1 MKVSH
6 RIARRATLYRASVH
20 LVLSATSTFAPFVP
34 SGVAQAALAQTPAA
48 VRGIDVLPNNDGVL
62 EMYRGEVR
70 MLDVPG
76 TIKRIAIGN
85 GKLIT
90 ANVVDGRLMLLAEN
104 AGITSLVV
112 WNHTGIALQTTVRI
126 AKGDVVAT
134 ATQLR
139 GVLASVAGLRVQ
151 TIGPNIVLSG
161 AVHRDMA
168 PVVKAA
174 IADLGNVIDTTTVD
188 EGDALKKTVHFK
200 VQIME
205 ITRTGQRDLG
215 IAWDSQFN
223 GPQLTGQGFAGSG
236 IPGANFFFAGIASSL
251 TSKINFAINNGDAYI
266 LAAPEL
272 NAKSGGTATFL
283 AGGEVPIP
291 KAGALGT
298 TDVDY
303 KPYGIKL
310 NIKPVVDANNIISA
324 NVQTEI
330 SQIDPSVSYGGF
342 PGFLTRSA
350 TSDISIRAGE
360 TIAISGLVS
369 ADALDASNGM
379 PFLAGLPI
387 IGQLF
392 RSDKF
397 RSKKSDLV
405 IFVTPLISDPTL
417 APNTALLARAD
428 EGARLYRDRFGDPSP
443 LDDIVAPAAAQELAP
458 AAAPAVAPVVPV
470 AMPPSVSPAVPP
482 AEPVKPHDAQPPMSA
497 TSFNSAPPATDPTHP
512 PHAFA
517 ASIGLA
523 EAIQLRNAQ
532 LPAPDESTVSDV
544 SILQPAVPVGKSN

>member
-1 MKVSH
+1 
-6 RIARRATLYRASVH
+6 
-20 LVLSATSTFAPFVP
+20 
-34 SGVAQAALAQTPAA
+34 
-48 VRGIDVLPNNDGVL
+48 
-62 EMYRGEVR
+62 
-70 MLDVPG
+70 
-76 TIKRIAIGN
+76 
-85 GKLIT
+85 
-90 ANVVDGRLMLLAEN
+90 MLLAESAGVTSLIVWNN
-104 AGITSLVV
+104 AGV
-112 WNHTGIALQTTVRI
+112 ALQTTVRI
-126 AKGDVVAT
+126 AKGDVAAT

-139 GVLASVAGLRVQ
+139 DVLASVTGLRVQ

-223 GPQLTGQGFAGSG
+223 GPQLTGQGFTGSG
-236 IPGANFFFAGIASSL
+236 MPGTNFFFAGLASSL

-310 NIKPVVDANNIISA
+310 NIKPVVDANNVISA

-417 APNTALLARAD
+417 APNTDLLARSD
-428 EGARLYRDRFGDPSP
+428 KGANLYRERFGDPSP
-443 LDDIVAPAAAQELAP
+443 LGDSAAPAATP
-458 AAAPAVAPVVPV
+458 AAARER
-470 AMPPSVSPAVPP
+470 AVPP
-482 AEPVKPHDAQPPMSA
+482 AVSDTSHDAGTPTP
-497 TSFNSAPPATDPTHP
+497 TVPFEGAPRAADITH
-512 PHAFA
+512 A
-517 ASIGLA
+517 ARAYAAPIGLA
-523 EAIQLRNAQ
+523 EAIQIRNAQ
-532 LPAPDESTVSDV
+532 LPTISEPTVATAPT
-544 SILQPAVPVGKSN
+544 LQPAVRPGESN